1 MNELIETI
9 GVFTAGGLGAGL
21 GLTVLR
27 GLWSA
32 VTYREQ
38 TLWANTKVEIERAKN
53 QHALPPQNFAPSYQ
67 IEVSPHNTNTV
78 HGAPDLQPNE
88 GQLPKAGESVFDAID
103 TAFHTLIVGPTGT
116 GKTLLINE
124 MVENRWAK
132 EGPVVVID
140 PDNHDEKWDSACK
153 LLQGPIESY
162 DEEFERIITPA
173 IDERHAWY
181 EKHGGAIPKRKLHLI
196 IDEAHDVLTECSVI
210 FERVT
215 RLVKRGRKLGIS
227 VTLVTTDSQ
236 AESLKLKGKTK
247 LLTNMARV
255 ELKID
260 NGKRYCT
267 LEGSLWELPQIHR
280 DIPSVADDDQPN
292 DSMPDASDQPEKPA
306 AIVKSLDVTDDEIKA
321 WLVEGLSKNQ
331 ICKRFRGAKAKQLER
346 IAQIETAMKTAA

>member
-1 MNELIETI
+1 MNEFAQTVGLISL
-9 GVFTAGGLGAGL
+9 GGFSLGL
-21 GLTVLR
+21 SLTVLR
-27 GLWSA
+27 GLWSYL
-32 VTYREQ
+32 TYKEQ
-38 TLWANTKVEIERAKN
+38 VLWANTKVEIERAKN

-78 HGAPDLQPNE
+78 HGAPALQPNE
-88 GQLPKAGESVFDAID
+88 GQLPKAGETVFDAID

-140 PDNHDEKWDSACK
+140 PDNHDGKWNSVCK
-153 LLQGPIESY
+153 LLEGPTESY
-162 DEEFERIITPA
+162 DEGFERIITPV

-267 LEGSLWELPQIHR
+267 LEGALWELPQIHR
-280 DIPSVADDDQPN
+280 DSPSVADDDQPN
-292 DSMPDASDQPEKPA
+292 DSMPDASEQPEKPA
-306 AIVKSLDVTDDEIKA
+306 PVCKILDVTDEQIAK
-321 WLVEGLSKNQ
+321 WLAEGLSKNQ
-331 ICKRFRGAKAKQLER
+331 GYPR
-346 IAQIETAMKTAA
+346 IKCANGFLGQKPNNWSESAA